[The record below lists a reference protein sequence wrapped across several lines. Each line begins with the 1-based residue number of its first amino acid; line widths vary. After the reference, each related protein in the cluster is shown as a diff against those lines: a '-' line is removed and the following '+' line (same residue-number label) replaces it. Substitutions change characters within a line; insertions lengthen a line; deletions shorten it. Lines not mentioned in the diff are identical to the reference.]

1 MRDLTA
7 RQAMVLQ
14 TIQDHRQ
21 QKGYVPTVRELGVL
35 IGATSTCTVQRHIE
49 ALERKG
55 YVQRTIGKVRCLQL
69 VRRKCE

>member
-7 RQAMVLQ
+7 RQQVVLK
-14 TIQDHRQ
+14 TIQDYRQ

-55 YVQRTIGKVRCLQL
+55 YVQRTAGKIRCLQL
-69 VRRKCE
+69 VRRK